1 MGCVSLPVTIPG
13 MSPSLALR
21 ALPVPQAVLFDLDG
35 TLVDTVHLRIE
46 AWAEALRRHGVVVD
60 RKRLATLIGSDGRR
74 LAREMSREAGREFD
88 AAEASVVDD
97 LSGAIFDELNA
108 APVPLP
114 GATDL
119 LSALELSHLTFAI
132 ATSSLPGQVM
142 ASVNS
147 LALPAEPPIVD
158 QSHVTHAKPAPDL
171 LLAAAAQ
178 LGVEPERCWYV
189 GDSTWDMIASAAA
202 GMTGIGVTTGA
213 ADSDAL
219 VAAGA
224 AVTIEDLTVLLAELR
239 RRGLPT

>member
-1 MGCVSLPVTIPG
+1 

-46 AWAEALRRHGVVVD
+46 AWRGALRQHGVTVV
-60 RKRLATLIGSDGRR
+60 RERLAGMIGSDGRR
-74 LAREMSREAGREFD
+74 LALELSREAGREFD
-88 AAEASVVDD
+88 ETEAKVVDD
-97 LSGAIFDELNA
+97 LSGAIFDKLNA
-108 APVPLP
+108 VPVPLP

-119 LSALELSHLTFAI
+119 LSALEVSHLTFAI

-147 LALPAEPPIVD
+147 LGLPAEPQIVD
-158 QSHVTHAKPAPDL
+158 GSHVAHAKPAPDL

-178 LGVEPERCWYV
+178 LGAQPERCWYV

-213 ADSDAL
+213 ADSEAL

>member
-1 MGCVSLPVTIPG
+1 
-13 MSPSLALR
+13 MSPSLTLR
-21 ALPVPQAVLFDLDG
+21 ALPTPQAVLFDLDG
-35 TLVDTVHLRIE
+35 TLVDTVHLRID
-46 AWAEALRRHGVVVD
+46 AWTEALGRHGVVVD
-60 RKRLATLIGSDGRR
+60 RQRLAGLIGSDGRR

-88 AAEASVVDD
+88 EAEAKVVDD

-114 GATDL
+114 GATEL
-119 LSALELSHLTFAI
+119 LSALELGHLTFAI

-142 ASVNS
+142 ASVRS

-158 QSHVTHAKPAPDL
+158 GSHVAHAKPAPDL
-171 LLAAAAQ
+171 LLAAAAH
-178 LGVEPERCWYV
+178 LGVAPAGCWYV

-213 ADSDAL
+213 ADSEAL
-219 VAAGA
+219 TAAGA
-224 AVTIEDLTVLLAELR
+224 SVTIEDLTVLLAELR

>member
-1 MGCVSLPVTIPG
+1 
-13 MSPSLALR
+13 MSPSLTLH
-21 ALPVPQAVLFDLDG
+21 ALPAPQAILFDLDG
-35 TLVDTVHLRIE
+35 TLVDTVHLRID
-46 AWAEALRRHGVVVD
+46 AWTEALRRHVVPVD
-60 RKRLATLIGSDGRR
+60 RERLAGLIGSDGRR
-74 LAREMSREAGREFD
+74 LAREISREAGREFD
-88 AAEASVVDD
+88 ETEAKVVDD

-108 APVPLP
+108 TPIPLP
-114 GATDL
+114 GATEL

-142 ASVNS
+142 ASVRS

-158 QSHVTHAKPAPDL
+158 GSHVLHAKPAPDL
-171 LLAAAAQ
+171 LLEAAARLA
-178 LGVEPERCWYV
+178 VAPEGCWYV

-213 ADSDAL
+213 ADSDGL

-224 AVTIEDLTVLLAELR
+224 AVTIEDLTALLAELR

>member
-1 MGCVSLPVTIPG
+1 
-13 MSPSLALR
+13 MSPSLTLR
-21 ALPVPQAVLFDLDG
+21 ALPAPQAILFDLDG

-46 AWAEALRRHGVVVD
+46 AWQEALRKHGVATD
-60 RKRLATLIGSDGRR
+60 RERLAGLIGSDGRR

-88 AAEASVVDD
+88 EAEARIVDD

-108 APVPLP
+108 TPIPLP
-114 GATDL
+114 GATEL

-142 ASVNS
+142 ASVRS

-158 QSHVTHAKPAPDL
+158 GSHVAHAKPAPDL

-178 LGVEPERCWYV
+178 LGVAPEGCWYV

-219 VAAGA
+219 TAAGA
-224 AVTIEDLTVLLAELR
+224 SVTIEGLTFLLAELR
-239 RRGLPT
+239 RRGLPS

>member
-1 MGCVSLPVTIPG
+1 MT
-13 MSPSLALR
+13 PSLTLR
-21 ALPVPQAVLFDLDG
+21 AMPTPQAILFDLDG
-35 TLVDTVHLRIE
+35 TLVDTVRLRIE
-46 AWAEALRRHGVVVD
+46 AWTEALRQHGVAVD
-60 RKRLATLIGSDGRR
+60 HDRLAGLIGSDGRR

-88 AAEASVVDD
+88 EAEAKVVDD

-108 APVPLP
+108 TPAPLP
-114 GATDL
+114 GATEL

-142 ASVNS
+142 ASVRS
-147 LALPAEPPIVD
+147 LTLPAEPPIVD
-158 QSHVTHAKPAPDL
+158 GSHVAHAKPAPDL

-178 LGVEPERCWYV
+178 LGVAPEGCWYV

-202 GMTGIGVTTGA
+202 GMTSIGVTTGA

-219 VAAGA
+219 TAAGA
-224 AVTIEDLTVLLAELR
+224 TVTIEDLTALLAELR